1 MKWMVL
7 FILIALIAVL
17 GCTPAPKAPEQGDPD
32 IQKED
37 APTFDEAMAK
47 YETGTW
53 LDDYSEALRQAKE
66 MNRPVLVDYTGSDWC
81 SWCMKLDKEVFSQ
94 SAFIDYAKSS
104 LILVKVDFPR
114 RKSQTPEQQAT
125 NEKLM
130 NQYGVQG
137 FPTIILLSAEGKELN
152 RTGYQPGGAEAYV
165 KHLQGLLATAK

>member
-1 MKWMVL
+1 MKWMIVCV
-7 FILIALIAVL
+7 LIAVIAVL
-17 GCTPAPKAPEQGDPD
+17 GCTPAPKAPEQENTPA
-32 IQKED
+32 QNEETV
-37 APTFDEAMAK
+37 TFDEAMAK
-47 YETGTW
+47 YEPGTW
-53 LDDYSEALRQAKE
+53 LSDYSEALRLGKE
-66 MNRPVLVDYTGSDWC
+66 MNRPVLVDFTGSDWC

-94 SAFIDYAKSS
+94 SAFTDYAKDS

-114 RKSQTPEQQAT
+114 RKSQTPDEKAF

-165 KHLQGLLATAK
+165 KHLQGLLAADK